1 MINCEISL
9 TLTWSESCVLTY
21 ITTQTARAAQ
31 VDNPLR
37 GRIDAPT
44 NAIFKI
50 EDIKLYFL
58 VVTLSIKDEKNFQN
72 I

>member
-9 TLTWSESCVLTY
+9 TLAWSENCVLTD
-21 ITTQTARAAQ
+21 ITTQTARTAQ
-31 VDNPLR
+31 VDNLVR

-44 NAIFKI
+44 NTIFKI

-58 VVTLSIKDEKNFQN
+58 VVTLSTKDEKNF
-72 I
+72 